1 MIVTGSVWKFAL
13 DDIDTDQI
21 RRAVYSHLPKEEQGR
36 HCLES
41 LDPIFASRAQPGDLI
56 VAGRNFGCGS
66 SRPAHVAILALGI
79 GAVLAESFGRLFFR
93 NSISGGLLVVPC
105 PGIIEFVSAGDRIE
119 LDTVAGLVRNVASGR
134 TLSFPPLPVFLREMA
149 ELGGE
154 KPYLKK
160 WLERQRAGTIARG
173 DAPSGA

>member
-1 MIVTGSVWKFAL
+1 MKVTGSVWKFAL

-41 LDPIFASRAQPGDLI
+41 LDPTFASRAQPGDI
-56 VAGRNFGCGS
+56 VVAGKNFGCGS
-66 SRPAHVAILALGI
+66 SRPAHVAILAVGI

-105 PGIIEFVSAGDRIE
+105 PGIVDLASTGDHIEVDTIE
-119 LDTVAGLVRNVASGR
+119 GKVRNLTSGR
-134 TLSFPPLPVFLREMA
+134 ALSFPPMPEFLREMV
-149 ELGGE
+149 ESGGE
-154 KPYLKK
+154 KPYLRK
-160 WLERQRAGTIARG
+160 WIERQRTGLKG
-173 DAPSGA
+173 

>member
-1 MIVTGSVWKFAL
+1 MNVTGAVWKFAQ

-21 RRAVYSHLPKEEQGR
+21 RRAVYSHLPTSEQGK

-41 LDPIFASRAQPGDLI
+41 LDPAFASKASPGDVI
-56 VAGRNFGCGS
+56 VGGKNFGCGS
-66 SRPAHVAILALGI
+66 SRPAHVAIIALGI

-105 PGIIEFVSAGDRIE
+105 PGIVEFVSKGDRIE
-119 LDTVAGLVRNVASGR
+119 VDTVAGRVRNQASGQ
-134 TLSFPPLPVFLREMA
+134 TLSFPPLPVFLREMV

-154 KPYLKK
+154 KPYLRK
-160 WLERQRAGTIARG
+160 WLERQRAGQPG
-173 DAPSGA
+173 L

>member
-1 MIVTGSVWKFAL
+1 MKVTGAVWKFPQ

-21 RRAVYSHLPKEEQGR
+21 RRAVYSHLPASEQAK

-41 LDPIFASRAQPGDLI
+41 LDPGFAAQARPGDLI
-56 VAGRNFGCGS
+56 VGGRNFGCGS
-66 SRPAHVAILALGI
+66 SRPAHVAVKALGI

-105 PGIIEFVSAGDRIE
+105 PGIVAFAERGDRLE
-119 LDTVAGLVRNVASGR
+119 VDTAAGEVRNVATGA
-134 TLSFPPLPVFLREMA
+134 TLRFAPLASFLRDMV

-154 KPYLKK
+154 KAYLKAR
-160 WLERQRAGTIARG
+160 LARDRESQRR
-173 DAPSGA
+173 

>member
-1 MIVTGSVWKFAL
+1 MNVTGSVWKFAL

-41 LDPIFASRAQPGDLI
+41 LDPTFASRAQPGDI
-56 VAGRNFGCGS
+56 VVAGKNFGCGS
-66 SRPAHVAILALGI
+66 SRPAHVALLAVGI

-105 PGIIEFVSAGDRIE
+105 PGIVDLASAGDRIE
-119 LDTVAGLVRNVASGR
+119 VDTVQGRVRNVTSGR
-134 TLSFPPLPVFLREMA
+134 TLSFPPMPAFLREMV

-154 KPYLKK
+154 KPYLRK
-160 WLERQRAGTIARG
+160 WLERQRAELQG
-173 DAPSGA
+173 

>member
-1 MIVTGSVWKFAL
+1 MKVTGAVWQFPQ

-21 RRAVYSHLPKEEQGR
+21 RRAVYSHLPKEEQGK

-41 LDPIFASRAQPGDLI
+41 LDPTFAVRAQRGDVI
-56 VAGRNFGCGS
+56 VGGRNFGCGS
-66 SRPAHVAILALGI
+66 SRPAHVAVIALGI
-79 GAVLAESFGRLFFR
+79 GAVLAESFGRLFYR

-105 PGIIEFVSAGDRIE
+105 PGIVAFTSTGDRVEVDI
-119 LDTVAGLVRNVASGR
+119 VAGCVRNLTSGKI
-134 TLSFPPLPVFLREMA
+134 LSFPPLPDFLREMA

-160 WLERQRAGTIARG
+160 WIERERAGKA
-173 DAPSGA
+173 SS

>member
-1 MIVTGSVWKFAL
+1 MKVTGTVWAFPQ

-21 RRAVYSHLPKEEQGR
+21 RRAVYSHLPVSEQAK

-41 LDPIFASRAQPGDLI
+41 LDAGFAASAQPGDII
-56 VAGRNFGCGS
+56 VGGCNFGCGS
-66 SRPAHVAILALGI
+66 SRPAHAAVKALGI

-105 PGIIEFVSAGDRIE
+105 PGIVAFAGRGDRLEVDTAAGE
-119 LDTVAGLVRNVASGR
+119 LRNVASGASLR
-134 TLSFPPLPVFLREMA
+134 FPPLAAFLNDMV

-154 KPYLKK
+154 KSYLKAR
-160 WLERQRAGTIARG
+160 LARDRELQRR
-173 DAPSGA
+173 